1 MEIYAIELL
10 ATKRMGAAAAELV
23 NAGSTDRIYNA
34 HALIRASLEAVAHAV
49 DRCPGCAAREY
60 RIIADEVE
68 QLIESAD
75 EAASAAEH
83 QHPEGMH

>member
-1 MEIYAIELL
+1 MEIYKVELL

-34 HALIRASLEAVAHAV
+34 HALVRASLEAVAHAV

-60 RIIADEVE
+60 RIIAGEIE
-68 QLIESAD
+68 KLIESAD
-75 EAASAAEH
+75 DAAAGAEH
-83 QHPEGMH
+83 QHPEGVH